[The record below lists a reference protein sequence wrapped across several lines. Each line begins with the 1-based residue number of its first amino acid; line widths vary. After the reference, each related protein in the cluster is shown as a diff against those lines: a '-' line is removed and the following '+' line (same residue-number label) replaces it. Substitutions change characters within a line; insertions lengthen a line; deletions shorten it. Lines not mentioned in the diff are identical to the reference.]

1 MTRWFTK
8 PWSFQKDNGVTLLTE
23 GSMSYQQL
31 SPLFTTVAGWTSV
44 LVQLDRHRWKSKRE
58 GDHDCGE
65 VSHGPSSQKPFR
77 PINRLVQ
84 LLNRMCVIRP
94 LQCQGFTVR
103 NPPTFPDCLHQLV
116 ERNPVVLDRLK
127 HSGPSPLPFQVNYLL
142 DRSW

>member
-44 LVQLDRHRWKSKRE
+44 LVQLNRHRWKSKRE

-65 VSHGPSSQKPFR
+65 VSHGPSSQNLP
-77 PINRLVQ
+77 PDQ
-84 LLNRMCVIRP
+84 SPCSAP
-94 LQCQGFTVR
+94 EPHVR
-103 NPPTFPDCLHQLV
+103 NPDAPGAILASFGGV
-116 ERNPVVLDRLK
+116 
-127 HSGPSPLPFQVNYLL
+127 SGTYPRHAITIQIGN
-142 DRSW
+142 